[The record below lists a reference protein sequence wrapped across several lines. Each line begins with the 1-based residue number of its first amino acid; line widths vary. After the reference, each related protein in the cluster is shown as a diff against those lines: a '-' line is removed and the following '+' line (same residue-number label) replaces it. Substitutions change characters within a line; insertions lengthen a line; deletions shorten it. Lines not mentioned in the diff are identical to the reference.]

1 MASTGVVGAGWA
13 AAAALGMR
21 LSIMGCGVPRSA
33 SGAAAETTPP
43 ITPTVEGNT
52 EPTAAAVTSDPF
64 AKTIPWPVTPGVR
77 SSLAGTLGSSEQV
90 DVFDIGPAYAGDRLH
105 VEVLA
110 SAELDAA
117 LAVFDADQNL
127 MIAND
132 DRSYYGGLTDP
143 LADAVV
149 MHDTPGCLVAVSIS
163 PTASSSGAYTLELL
177 LTEGDAPGPPTPQR
191 VYLNFDGASGVT
203 IGTRPPVEVPVFD
216 AASIDVCF
224 AGNTDQIADNVEA
237 MVRDDFT
244 GLDVQFYSSREGL
257 PPAEPYTTIHF
268 GAYDAALLGIAEN
281 VDEYNEQP
289 SQQAIVF
296 VDTFAAFAVVQ
307 PSVEEI
313 SQALANV
320 ASHETGHLLGLQHT
334 YDSRSIMDVTANL
347 RQMLGDQSFSRSPL
361 NPADVFPIG
370 YQDAPQLLFES
381 VGGDLTVARQAS
393 LMKRAAP
400 RTWYDEGVG
409 PPARG
414 QLVFGTCGRCIRAKA
429 KRQAAL
435 SAAQGDPLGR

>member
-13 AAAALGMR
+13 AAAALYLG
-21 LSIMGCGVPRSA
+21 LSITGCGVPRSA

-43 ITPTVEGNT
+43 STPTVEGDT
-52 EPTAAAVTSDPF
+52 EATAGVATGDPF
-64 AKTIPWPVTPGVR
+64 AKTIPWLVTPGVR

-110 SAELDAA
+110 SAELDAV

-149 MHDTPGCLVAVSIS
+149 MHDTPGCLVAVSTS
-163 PTASSSGAYTLELL
+163 PTALSSGAYTLELL
-177 LTEGDAPGPPTPQR
+177 LTEDEAPAPPAPQR

-216 AASIDVCF
+216 AASIDPSF
-224 AGNTDQIADNVEA
+224 AGNSGQIADNVVA
-237 MVRDDFT
+237 MVREDFT
-244 GLDVQFYSSREGL
+244 GLDVQFYSSRDGS

-296 VDTFAAFAVVQ
+296 VDTFAAFAVLE

-313 SQALANV
+313 SQALTNV

-334 YDSRSIMDVTANL
+334 CDTRSIMDITANL

-370 YQDAPQLLFES
+370 YQDAPRLLFES
-381 VGGDLTVARQAS
+381 VGGNLAVARQAS
-393 LMKRAAP
+393 FMKRIAP
-400 RTWYDEGVG
+400 QTWYDEGVG
-409 PPARG
+409 PAARDR
-414 QLVFGTCGRCIRAKA
+414 LIFGTCGHYIRAKA

-435 SAAQGDPLGR
+435 HTAQGSAPGH